1 MLTVEE
7 NELLTRVG
15 PGTPMGDLLRRYWH
29 PIAGESELEGRATKQ
44 VRLLGEDLVLFKDRS
59 GDLGLIEPLCP
70 HRRINLLYGVPLEHG
85 LRCPYHGW
93 AFDQSGACIEQPY
106 EDEVDPESTFRDK
119 IHTTAYPVKAA
130 VKLGTIDATFDDG
143 SNGDRIGL
151 GRALWV
157 GPALLLA
164 TLALVCMFHLVPGHR
179 PAKGVK

>member
-1 MLTVEE
+1 MLSVEE
-7 NELLTRVG
+7 NKLLTQVG
-15 PGTPMGDLLRRYWH
+15 PGTPMGNLMRRYWQ
-29 PIAGESELEGRATKQ
+29 PFAAVGELDENPTKQ

-130 VKLGTIDATFDDG
+130 GGLIFAYLGPLPAPELPLWEPMVRANSMRD
-143 SNGDRIGL
+143 IGMSVL
-151 GRALWV
+151 PCNWLQIMENSLDPV
-157 GPALLLA
+157 
-164 TLALVCMFHLVPGHR
+164 HLE
-179 PAKGVK
+179 